1 MPTRLA
7 DLVSKAW
14 SYSLSALRHPSS
26 LPKIAWGVLKGAHLG
41 SLLAIMAQET
51 WLERARIATILDVGA
66 HQGEFASAIL
76 RVLPEA
82 RVVSFEPQPDCHEK
96 LAKRFSGN
104 SRVRTFN
111 VALSDRTGTA
121 QFFRSS
127 FSKSSSLLPMADLHR
142 QAFPWS
148 AESKPIDVTLDTLD
162 RLATQIEL
170 AAPVLMKIDVQGA
183 ELRVLAGAPETLKKV
198 AHVLVETSFVTLY
211 DGQPLFDDVYRF
223 LTDQGFHLSGVWDTL
238 QSPLDGGALQSDLL
252 FSRRG

>member
-1 MPTRLA
+1 MPTRVA

-14 SYSLSALRHPSS
+14 SYSLSALRHPST
-26 LPKIAWGVLKGAHLG
+26 LPKIAWGVLNGAHLG

-51 WLERARIATILDVGA
+51 WLDRARIATILDVGA

-111 VALSDRTGTA
+111 VALGDRTGTA

-148 AESKPIDVTLDTLD
+148 AESKPIDVPLDTLD

-170 AAPVLMKIDVQGA
+170 VAPVLMKIDVQGA
-183 ELRVLAGAPETLKKV
+183 ELRVLLAGAPV
-198 AHVLVETSFVTLY
+198 ASGSYLRSFGASSQHPIRLVHWRQDLVRDIICNCLRARDPGVGIKPIQTDSYRRRQVL
-211 DGQPLFDDVYRF
+211 
-223 LTDQGFHLSGVWDTL
+223 H
-238 QSPLDGGALQSDLL
+238 
-252 FSRRG
+252 